1 MENIALEDENGYV
14 KDEKVYLKGYL
25 EYPDREIGEVR
36 RTGEEAVQYFKN
48 RFNIAVAKVE
58 QLFQQVEEAQNKGSY
73 LTKLLQLRKT
83 LTEFDGWGN
92 FVPLLERL
100 DGLEVEL
107 KQLITVNQ
115 SKNLEIKRAL
125 LEECKAVTESG
136 DWQRGTELMQELK
149 IKWLKTG
156 PVEREFQEE
165 IEGGFQLIND
175 QFFQRRREYFTELN
189 RQIDERIALY
199 ESMIRRTRELVYT
212 QDLDAAFQE
221 IRGIQNRWKEVGN
234 VPPKRMKQLWRDF
247 KYVTQSFFNRY
258 NKAKGIVQQPRVN
271 PFLEAAKKMTQEA
284 ETLPYQLEITK
295 AADRAKELLNE
306 WKKLTAKTRD
316 VDNALSNR
324 FRMAC
329 DKTFEMNYLM
339 RVISY
344 RYPDFLDKPRR
355 DQLKIQI
362 HQMDYLVK
370 KEKGDLAQYADNSDS
385 FNRNNEA
392 DRLLYQK
399 VQTQKRKVMVKETIL
414 EELKNI
420 LNNLV

>member
-1 MENIALEDENGYV
+1 M
-14 KDEKVYLKGYL
+14 
-25 EYPDREIGEVR
+25 
-36 RTGEEAVQYFKN
+36 
-48 RFNIAVAKVE
+48 
-58 QLFQQVEEAQNKGSY
+58 
-73 LTKLLQLRKT
+73 
-83 LTEFDGWGN
+83 
-92 FVPLLERL
+92 
-100 DGLEVEL
+100 
-107 KQLITVNQ
+107 
-115 SKNLEIKRAL
+115 
-125 LEECKAVTESG
+125 
-136 DWQRGTELMQELK
+136 
-149 IKWLKTG
+149 
-156 PVEREFQEE
+156 
-165 IEGGFQLIND
+165 
-175 QFFQRRREYFTELN
+175 
-189 RQIDERIALY
+189 
-199 ESMIRRTRELVYT
+199 RRTRELVYT

-247 KYVTQSFFNRY
+247 KYVTQGFFNRY

-414 EELKNI
+414 EELKNV